1 MPNELPVVFDNG
13 SSYDYYFINKE
24 LANKFEGKFECL
36 GKNPENYKTFKTK
49 PYKIKFI
56 DSARSM
62 AISLSNLDDSLAER
76 NS

>member
-36 GKNPENYKTFKTK
+36 GKNPENYKTFSAPVKKEVTK
-49 PYKIKFI
+49 I
-56 DSARSM
+56 D
-62 AISLSNLDDSLAER
+62 
-76 NS
+76 

>member
-36 GKNPENYKTFKTK
+36 GKNPENYKTFSAPVKKEATK
-49 PYKIKFI
+49 I
-56 DSARSM
+56 D
-62 AISLSNLDDSLAER
+62 
-76 NS
+76 